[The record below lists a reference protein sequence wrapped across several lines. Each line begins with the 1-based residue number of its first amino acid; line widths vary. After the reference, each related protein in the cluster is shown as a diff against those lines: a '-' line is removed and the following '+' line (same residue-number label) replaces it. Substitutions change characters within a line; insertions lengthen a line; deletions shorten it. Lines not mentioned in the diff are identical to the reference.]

1 CSGTTPVL
9 RLDWS
14 PEGQTLISAHAING
28 GGPTAQIIDR
38 DGWKLQRDLVGH
50 RKAVTCVRFSSCLY
64 QKKSNVNNGK
74 RIIGNTCAIGS
85 KDLCISVW
93 QNFLKR
99 PLVVLR
105 DLFTEPVLDLSWDYT
120 GRRLLACSWDGTVAF
135 MEFDKKEVGE
145 TLSATEKNSFFKR
158 VYGSSYASDQP
169 VRVIRENP
177 LVPSIPMVVEN
188 DATPLQSAD
197 QSKLAPE
204 PINEVQLV
212 TPTSSQPLMPI
223 GKQVESRMADGRR
236 RITPMFIPPPSSL
249 SLDATHATTIT
260 SDQITFTSSAQPS
273 SQIVVERLEE
283 GVDDDFEKQKSE
295 KKTSAPLPEHF
306 DVIKRPRMT
315 AVQSTPKKSQGALS
329 VNFQGAG
336 GGRIK
341 LPILE
346 AKRMYSSS
354 VEQNGI
360 LLNIEA
366 NNEAMTS
373 GRDSLHKLICSRGS
387 TKSWEQVFSS
397 RILALECNNQVIC
410 VGTEDGSFHMF
421 SVEGC
426 RKFPPIVTSGIS
438 SLQVLRHFVFLLT
451 SNGRVNV
458 WNMSTSISTCRNV
471 SVEDIL
477 KGSSVEI
484 VNCSLTVNGM
494 PVISLRDG
502 NTYAYSQP
510 IESWV
515 LLAALEDPVTK
526 SCDVQI
532 PAFSAKEKKEYSL
545 SSTFSSSLR
554 PRSTVRCSTEVQTA
568 CTQSYLEH
576 QVCASLAIE
585 SPGEYRAWLL
595 ALVKHLTTT
604 AMEHRL
610 RSICRDLLGPMY
622 KSPAWSPEIL
632 SYVCAMPFKY
642 DKEVLIGLFSPE
654 LTVAPAFFAKLVTL
668 NLLGRTP
675 NDRPLPQE
683 LLSNRKKRKRCR
695 KRGGKRGQLMIPVIV
710 SLRSTSLAPKTS
722 PHQRILVKIDC
733 STNANMPSLIPF
745 NQAPFIYRMES
756 DDTGNRN
763 GFFKDFHA
771 KILKNITEEEINFVS
786 KAETRIEKVKR
797 VRYSNYFENLK
808 FDLSLKGKS
817 KEESERFRND
827 GNKLFQRK
835 EYEKAAKA
843 YTVSVLMAPNYSEDL
858 EDTALAL
865 ALANRS
871 AAFYHLRKYK
881 IAITDI
887 CEALEK
893 GYPKELQVKVIER
906 RGRCYLETGEKVK
919 ARADLE
925 SVLAALEGTKDH
937 KLKSTAN
944 EIKNLLGKVDTLKN
958 GSNKRNESNLPALPK
973 GRNSLYES
981 ASKSVNIEVSS
992 GEGRYAIASKE
1003 ISIGEILVVEKPYAS
1018 VLQPNK
1024 YSSHCHNCF
1033 KPLEAPIPCQRCS
1046 RISFCSSTCRN
1057 IAVSSYHKTEC
1068 SLIDALWFS
1077 GISITCYLALRM
1089 VSQFPAIYF
1098 QKDPTKDRYSIESL
1112 VTHSDKR
1119 TAKDYFNQSL
1129 MAAFLLRCLS
1139 EAGYFLE
1146 INDDNCIDEV
1156 GGILL
1161 HYIEIVQFNTHE
1173 VSETIMDGSLDAKF
1187 MKTVFLGAAVYPT
1200 LALFNHSCEPGL
1212 VRYHVNDAVVARAM
1226 KRIRKGEAISEN
1238 YGPIFSQMKTY
1249 ERKLTLKEQYWF
1261 DCQCQP
1267 CSNNWPVFDDL
1278 DNQEWKFRCN
1288 SCNNGTKIPFD
1299 SVDAVIK
1306 CSTCLS
1312 PVNILKG
1319 LKKLQDTD
1327 DLFKTGTDLL
1337 EKVSSL
1343 WKIFMEVYLPF
1354 NFVCHNFK
1362 TFSRPETIIKR
1373 SCITSDGT

>member
-1 CSGTTPVL
+1 MKLLKPPWVNHGKSSSKNATKNPISAIDFHPKGKKFATGGKGEDSGRVAIWNVQPMINSKCESDENIPKLLCQMDNHLANVNCVRWSHSGDYLASAGDDKLVMIWQLSQYGGGTVFGSSQATTESWRCKATLLGHEGDILDITWAPNDARLASASIDNDIIVWDMRSSKPEILKKLKGHTGLVKGVSFDPIGKYLASQSEDKSLRIWRTSDWKEEKAITEPFLECSGTTPVL

-632 SYVCAMPFKY
+632 
-642 DKEVLIGLFSPE
+642 GLS
-654 LTVAPAFFAKLVTL
+654 KHS
-668 NLLGRTP
+668 LL
-675 NDRPLPQE
+675 
-683 LLSNRKKRKRCR
+683 K
-695 KRGGKRGQLMIPVIV
+695 
-710 SLRSTSLAPKTS
+710 
-722 PHQRILVKIDC
+722 
-733 STNANMPSLIPF
+733 
-745 NQAPFIYRMES
+745 
-756 DDTGNRN
+756 
-763 GFFKDFHA
+763 
-771 KILKNITEEEINFVS
+771 
-786 KAETRIEKVKR
+786 
-797 VRYSNYFENLK
+797 
-808 FDLSLKGKS
+808 
-817 KEESERFRND
+817 
-827 GNKLFQRK
+827 
-835 EYEKAAKA
+835 
-843 YTVSVLMAPNYSEDL
+843 
-858 EDTALAL
+858 
-865 ALANRS
+865 
-871 AAFYHLRKYK
+871 
-881 IAITDI
+881 
-887 CEALEK
+887 
-893 GYPKELQVKVIER
+893 
-906 RGRCYLETGEKVK
+906 
-919 ARADLE
+919 
-925 SVLAALEGTKDH
+925 
-937 KLKSTAN
+937 
-944 EIKNLLGKVDTLKN
+944 
-958 GSNKRNESNLPALPK
+958 
-973 GRNSLYES
+973 
-981 ASKSVNIEVSS
+981 
-992 GEGRYAIASKE
+992 
-1003 ISIGEILVVEKPYAS
+1003 EILVIILPQVR
-1018 VLQPNK
+1018 LQRL
-1024 YSSHCHNCF
+1024 Y
-1033 KPLEAPIPCQRCS
+1033 
-1046 RISFCSSTCRN
+1046 
-1057 IAVSSYHKTEC
+1057 TEF
-1068 SLIDALWFS
+1068 AEQ
-1077 GISITCYLALRM
+1077 LRLG
-1089 VSQFPAIYF
+1089 SD
-1098 QKDPTKDRYSIESL
+1098 QK
-1112 VTHSDKR
+1112 
-1119 TAKDYFNQSL
+1119 
-1129 MAAFLLRCLS
+1129 
-1139 EAGYFLE
+1139 
-1146 INDDNCIDEV
+1146 
-1156 GGILL
+1156 
-1161 HYIEIVQFNTHE
+1161 
-1173 VSETIMDGSLDAKF
+1173 
-1187 MKTVFLGAAVYPT
+1187 
-1200 LALFNHSCEPGL
+1200 
-1212 VRYHVNDAVVARAM
+1212 
-1226 KRIRKGEAISEN
+1226 
-1238 YGPIFSQMKTY
+1238 
-1249 ERKLTLKEQYWF
+1249 
-1261 DCQCQP
+1261 
-1267 CSNNWPVFDDL
+1267 
-1278 DNQEWKFRCN
+1278 
-1288 SCNNGTKIPFD
+1288 
-1299 SVDAVIK
+1299 
-1306 CSTCLS
+1306 
-1312 PVNILKG
+1312 
-1319 LKKLQDTD
+1319 
-1327 DLFKTGTDLL
+1327 
-1337 EKVSSL
+1337 
-1343 WKIFMEVYLPF
+1343 
-1354 NFVCHNFK
+1354 
-1362 TFSRPETIIKR
+1362 
-1373 SCITSDGT
+1373 